1 MNSLTYKKIY
11 FCSDSKK
18 MHLGFD
24 SNKMDFCSDYKKKKK
39 KEKK

>member
-11 FCSDSKK
+11 LGLDSKK
-18 MHLGFD
+18 IYLGF
-24 SNKMDFCSDYKKKKK
+24 DYKKKKK

>member
-18 MHLGFD
+18 MDLGSD
-24 SNKMDFCSDYKKKKK
+24 YQKIYFCSDYKKKKK

>member
-11 FCSDSKK
+11 LGFDSKK
-18 MHLGFD
+18 MDLGSD
-24 SNKMDFCSDYKKKKK
+24 YKKIYLGSDYKKKKK

>member
-11 FCSDSKK
+11 FGFDSKK
-18 MHLGFD
+18 MDLGF
-24 SNKMDFCSDYKKKKK
+24 DYKKKKK